1 MVKRLLQ
8 KQCIVVKYWIG
19 TINNV
24 NEIVLATTKYDEI
37 EEMIKKLKLNIISK
51 EVKTLYYYAK
61 TLV

>member
-8 KQCIVVKYWIG
+8 KQCIVIKYWTG

-37 EEMIKKLKLNIISK
+37 KEITKKLKLNIISK

>member
-24 NEIVLATTKYDEI
+24 NEIVLATTKYDEV

>member
-8 KQCIVVKYWIG
+8 KKCIVIKYWIG

-24 NEIVLATTKYDEI
+24 NEIVLATNKYDEV
-37 EEMIKKLKLNIISK
+37 EEIVKKLKLNIISK
-51 EVKTLYYYAK
+51 ETKTLYYYAK

>member
-8 KQCIVVKYWIG
+8 KKCIVIKYWIG

-24 NEIVLATTKYDEI
+24 NEIVLATNKYNEVEEI
-37 EEMIKKLKLNIISK
+37 VKKLKLNIISK
-51 EVKTLYYYAK
+51 ETKTLYYYAK

>member
-19 TINNV
+19 TINNI
-24 NEIVLATTKYDEI
+24 NEIVLATTKYDEV
-37 EEMIKKLKLNIISK
+37 EEITKKLKLNIISK

>member
-19 TINNV
+19 TVNNI
-24 NEIVLATTKYDEI
+24 NEIVLATTKYDEV
-37 EEMIKKLKLNIISK
+37 EEITKKLKLNIISK

>member
-24 NEIVLATTKYDEI
+24 NEIVLATTKYDEV
-37 EEMIKKLKLNIISK
+37 EEIVKKLKLNIISK

>member
-8 KQCIVVKYWIG
+8 KKCVVIKYWIG

-24 NEIVLATTKYDEI
+24 NEIVLATNKYDEV
-37 EEMIKKLKLNIISK
+37 EEIVKKLKLNIISK
-51 EVKTLYYYAK
+51 ETKTLYYYAK

>member
-19 TINNV
+19 TINNI
-24 NEIVLATTKYDEI
+24 NEIVLATTKYDEV
-37 EEMIKKLKLNIISK
+37 EEIVKKLKLNIISK

>member
-37 EEMIKKLKLNIISK
+37 EEIVKKLKLNIISK

>member
-24 NEIVLATTKYDEI
+24 NEIVLATTKYDEV
-37 EEMIKKLKLNIISK
+37 EEITKKLKLNIISK

>member
-8 KQCIVVKYWIG
+8 KKCIVIKYWIG

-24 NEIVLATTKYDEI
+24 NEIVLATNKYDEI
-37 EEMIKKLKLNIISK
+37 EEIVKKLKLNIISK
-51 EVKTLYYYAK
+51 ETKTLYYYAK

>member
-24 NEIVLATTKYDEI
+24 NEIVLATTKYDEV

-51 EVKTLYYYAK
+51 EIKTLYYYAK